1 MMRTQVTIGRM
12 TQSGSS
18 KTRFDRSFKP
28 VKVPIHCEAL
38 YDNILSQCKQVVW
51 SDDKEIDTH
60 RFYLADGSGAS
71 IYAGGN
77 FELTSPLEN
86 GKKEILPWTLQN
98 YLRVSKVAFPSRA
111 RIYVV
116 KGI

>member
-1 MMRTQVTIGRM
+1 MAAVKRGL
-12 TQSGSS
+12 
-18 KTRFDRSFKP
+18 FDRSFKP

-77 FELTSPLEN
+77 FELTSPLS
-86 GKKEILPWTLQN
+86 GKRQKKDIALDLAKSFTLLSMDN
-98 YLRVSKVAFPSRA
+98 H
-111 RIYVV
+111 I
-116 KGI
+116 